1 MTSAKLPVQ
10 HPYETPKP
18 NSILGF
24 LIAALF
30 AGLPAM
36 SVAPAYA
43 ASEAIAAQAPALQ
56 AGTRLSAYLRG
67 QRLLPGLVNA
77 QTTYLPGMVLKRQ
90 GLQQPQALHKTQL
103 LTGLFTAYQGAP
115 NPYTTLVEQLPT
127 TGRLVLAS
135 VDGDYMALHPALD
148 PRLQPGDSL
157 ELGPRPQTLVVL
169 GDFGYCEVPYS
180 PGIEAPAYIQSC
192 ESQAVD
198 TLYLVQPTGQVHI
211 LNVGLWNAREQVVPM
226 PGAWLLAPSRK
237 SALNPAMLAQLAQ
250 LLATQGVASLPT
262 TLRTARWVLPAQPH
276 VFNQLSNKAPL
287 RDLPVTASDFG
298 CVGLLQTPT
307 ARMRP
312 AGSVSITLG
321 RVEPY
326 SRYSIILQPFEWLE
340 GGFRYTK
347 ITNRDFGPQAF
358 SGDQKFLD
366 KNIDAK
372 FRLWKE
378 SAYVPEIAVGLNDIG
393 GTALFASEY
402 VVANKRFGNFDT
414 SLGLGWGYLG
424 SQGDF
429 ANPLAVFG
437 DEFNTRPRNDFG
449 QGGKLS
455 TGTYFRGRTALFG
468 GVQWHTPW
476 DDWVLK
482 LEYDGNNYQNEPL
495 NNPQVQSSR
504 VNYGAVYRISD
515 SVSFHLGVE
524 RGNTLSV
531 ALSFQENLSTLNNL
545 KLGDPKPLPVTTTQ
559 RPTTVDW
566 PQTLDTFQ
574 KQTDW
579 EVTKVEQRG
588 SEVKLSVRNGDAA
601 YYHQNLERAAEVLH
615 QDLPQGVNWFSMQY
629 ENNGTKVGE
638 HVVDRKKFVARRTE
652 YDLTAANSS
661 YETGEQPYP
670 EQAAIEGYNFP
681 YRTVHEKPIDR
692 FTSRFA
698 LGYKQVLGGADG
710 YLYQFLLANNT
721 RFNFTD
727 NTWFESRLAYRLVDN
742 YEKFN
747 QRGDSR
753 LPPVRT
759 NLREYAVTSD
769 FTIPRLTLNHMG
781 KLANGHYYSVYGG
794 LLEEMFAGAGGEY
807 LYRPFNS
814 RYAIGIDVNKVR
826 QRAFEQDF
834 GLQNYEV
841 NTGHVTA
848 YVDTGIEDI
857 LATVSVGQYLAGD
870 KGVTVDFSRE
880 FNNGVR
886 MGAFATRTN
895 VSAEDFGEGSFDK
908 GIYVTVPFSAFFTK
922 SIPGDANF
930 LWRPLTRDGGAK
942 LNRPLSLYQQTE
954 VRNPKTLNYRP

>member
-1 MTSAKLPVQ
+1 MNKTPLALLLGALLAAPQALVYSASQ
-10 HPYETPKP
+10 AAET
-18 NSILGF
+18 
-24 LIAALF
+24 
-30 AGLPAM
+30 
-36 SVAPAYA
+36 
-43 ASEAIAAQAPALQ
+43 QATGMPGMQ
-56 AGTRLSAYLRG
+56 AGERLSAYLRG
-67 QRLLPGLVNA
+67 NGLLPGLVDT
-77 QTTYLPGMVLKRQ
+77 QVKYLPGMVFTRERL
-90 GLQQPQALHKTQL
+90 LQPQSLLKTQL
-103 LTGLFTAYQGAP
+103 QTQLFMAHSGRS
-115 NPYTTLVEQLPT
+115 NPYVDLLTQLPV
-127 TGRLVLAS
+127 TGRLVLPE
-135 VDGDYMALHPALD
+135 VDGDYLALNPQFD
-148 PRLQPGDSL
+148 PRLQPGDALSI
-157 ELGPRPQTLVVL
+157 PARPKTVAVL
-169 GDFGYCEVPYS
+169 GDFGYCEVPYT
-180 PGIEAPAYIQSC
+180 PGVEAPAYIVACTQ
-192 ESQAVD
+192 QAVD
-198 TLYLVQPTGQVHI
+198 VVHLVQPTGQVHL
-211 LNVGLWNAREQVVPM
+211 LNVGLWNAKQQVVPM
-226 PGAWLLAPSRK
+226 PGSWLLAPNRNT
-237 SALNPAMLAQLAQ
+237 ALQAGTAAELAQF
-250 LLATQGVASLPT
+250 LATQGPA
-262 TLRTARWVLPAQPH
+262 VLPRTTQTAKWVQPAQQDGFQKLQARP
-276 VFNQLSNKAPL
+276 PL
-287 RDLPVTASDFG
+287 RDLPVTANDFG
-298 CVGLLQTPT
+298 LVGLLQTPT

-312 AGSVSITLG
+312 AGSVGITLG

-326 SRYSIILQPFEWLE
+326 SRYSIILQPFDWLE

-347 ITNRDFGPQAF
+347 ITNRDFGPRSF

-372 FRLWKE
+372 FRLLKE
-378 SAYVPEIAVGLNDIG
+378 SAYLPELAVGLNDIG

-402 VVANKRFGNFDT
+402 LVANKRFGDFDT

-424 SQGDF
+424 NQGDF
-429 ANPLAVFG
+429 GNPLAVFG
-437 DEFNTRPRNDFG
+437 DEFNNRPANDFG

-468 GVQWHTPW
+468 GVQWHSPW
-476 DDWVLK
+476 DSLIFK

-504 VNYGAVYRISD
+504 INYGAVYKLSD

-545 KLGDPKPLPVTTTQ
+545 KLSDAKPLPVTTTP
-559 RPTTVDW
+559 RPAQVDW
-566 PQTLDTFQ
+566 PQTLAKFE

-579 EVTKVEQRG
+579 EVTEVQQRG
-588 SEVKLSVRNGDAA
+588 GEVKLTVRNGAAA
-601 YYHQNLERAAEVLH
+601 YYNQTLERAAEVLH
-615 QDLPQGVNWFSMQY
+615 QDLPEGVKWFSMQY

-638 HVVDRKKFVARRTE
+638 HVVDRNKFVARRTE
-652 YDLTAANSS
+652 YDLTSNSAAASGNGVP
-661 YETGEQPYP
+661 EEYP
-670 EQAAIEGYNFP
+670 EQAAIEGYSFHM
-681 YRTVHEKPIDR
+681 RTLHNEPTER
-692 FTSRFA
+692 FTSRVN

-710 YLYQFLLANNT
+710 YLFQFQLVNTT

-727 NTWFESRLAYRLVDN
+727 NSWFQSRLAYRLIDN
-742 YEKFN
+742 YDQFE

-753 LPPVRT
+753 LPQVRT
-759 NLREYAVTSD
+759 NLREYAVTSN
-769 FTIPRLTLNHMG
+769 FTIPSLTLNHMG
-781 KLANGHYYSVYGG
+781 RLANGHYYSAYGG
-794 LLEEMFAGAGGEY
+794 LLEEMFAGVGGEY

-814 RYAIGIDVNKVR
+814 RYAIGVDVNKVR

-908 GIYVTVPFSAFFTK
+908 GIYVSVPFSAFFTK
-922 SIPGDANF
+922 SIPGDATF

-954 VRNPKTLNYRP
+954 VRNPKMLGYQP

>member
-1 MTSAKLPVQ
+1 MWA
-10 HPYETPKP
+10 
-18 NSILGF
+18 
-24 LIAALF
+24 
-30 AGLPAM
+30 
-36 SVAPAYA
+36 APAYA
-43 ASEAIAAQAPALQ
+43 AEAVAAQAPAMQ
-56 AGTRLSAYLRG
+56 AGARLSAYLRAQG
-67 QRLLPGLVNA
+67 LLPGLVNA
-77 QTTYLPGMVLKRQ
+77 QAAYLPGMVLKRQ
-90 GLQQPQALHKTQL
+90 SLQQSQALQKTQL
-103 LTGLFTAYQGAP
+103 LTALFTAYQGVP
-115 NPYTTLVEQLPT
+115 NPYTSLVEQLPT

-148 PRLQPGDSL
+148 PRLQPGDVL
-157 ELGPRPQTLVVL
+157 DIAPRPQTVVVL

-180 PGIEAPAYIQSC
+180 PGVEAPAYV
-192 ESQAVD
+192 QACGAKTVD
-198 TLYLVQPTGQVHI
+198 HVHLVQPTGQVHE
-211 LNVGLWNAREQVVPM
+211 LNVGQWNAKAQVVPM
-226 PGAWLLAPSRK
+226 PGAWLLAPSRNT
-237 SALNPAMLAQLAQ
+237 ALTPAVLGQLAQ
-250 LLATQGVASLPT
+250 LLATQGSSYLPA
-262 TLRTARWVLPAQPH
+262 TLRTARWVQPADKTTFEQA
-276 VFNQLSNKAPL
+276 STKALL
-287 RDLPVTASDFG
+287 RDLPITASDFG
-298 CVGLLQTPT
+298 WVGLLQTPT

-347 ITNRDFGPQAF
+347 ITNRDFGPRAF
-358 SGDQKFLD
+358 SGDQKYLD

-372 FRLWKE
+372 LRLWKE

-402 VVANKRFGNFDT
+402 LVANKRFGDFDT

-424 SQGDF
+424 NQGDF
-429 ANPLAVFG
+429 ANPLAVLG
-437 DEFNTRPRNDFG
+437 DEFNTRPANTVG

-455 TGTYFRGRTALFG
+455 TGTYFRGRMALFG

-504 VNYGAVYRISD
+504 VNYGAVYRISE

-531 ALSFQENLSTLNNL
+531 ALSFQENMATLNNL
-545 KLGDPKPLPVTTTQ
+545 KLGDPKPLPVTTTP
-559 RPTTVDW
+559 RPAQVDW
-566 PQTLDTFQ
+566 QKTLNTFQ
-574 KQTDW
+574 QQTDW

-588 SEVKLSVRNGDAA
+588 SEVKLNVRNGDAA

-638 HVVDRKKFVARRTE
+638 HVVDRKQFVARRTE
-652 YDLTAANSS
+652 YDLTTANGRF
-661 YETGEQPYP
+661 ETGEETYP
-670 EQAAIEGYNFP
+670 EQAAIEGYSFP
-681 YRTVHEKPIDR
+681 YRTVYDQPTER

-698 LGYKQVLGGADG
+698 IGYKQVLGGADG
-710 YLYQFLLANNT
+710 YLYQFLFANNT

-727 NTWFESRLAYRLVDN
+727 NTWFESRLAYRLLDN
-742 YEKFN
+742 YEKFT

-753 LPPVRT
+753 LPQVRT

-781 KLANGHYYSVYGG
+781 KLADGHYYSVYGG

-814 RYAIGIDVNKVR
+814 RYAIGVDLNKVR

-841 NTGHVTA
+841 NTGHITA
-848 YVDTGIEDI
+848 YVATGIEDI

-908 GIYVTVPFSAFFTK
+908 GIYMTVPFSAFFTK

-942 LNRPLSLYQQTE
+942 LNRPSNLYQQTE
-954 VRNPKTLNYRP
+954 VRNPNSLYYRP